1 MRWILTQIGLCL
13 AALVAALPAY
23 ATPRTFQVLDGQ
35 VVITVTLNGRDL
47 PALLDTGAT
56 RSLIDAAFAKDMGI
70 RSQRAGGGTIGAS
83 GKMIRFGYTQGVTLD
98 IGAGAKRR
106 HLGTYEAA
114 EPFAP
119 DGVRILIGMDILDN
133 MAVALDFQAMTIGIE
148 RAIGFAQPAGEP
160 FKLTRSHWMRPTLS
174 VALGDTTAELLFDT
188 AASGALHL
196 NTDVV
201 TRSPELSALP
211 TTRRRITGI
220 DGEHERDAIV
230 IPSVGLGGQTFT
242 NVRASVADMPLIGK
256 TDMQG
261 IIGVD
266 LMKRFHL
273 VIDFARDLVWMTPR
287 LSQPGSSAP

>member
-1 MRWILTQIGLCL
+1 MRWILAQIGLCL
-13 AALVAALPAY
+13 VALVAALPAY
-23 ATPRTFQVLDGQ
+23 ATPRPFQVLDGQ

-56 RSLIDAAFAKDMGI
+56 RSLIDAAFAKEMDI

-106 HLGTYEAA
+106 RLGTYEAA

-119 DGVRILIGMDILDN
+119 DGVHILIGMDILDN

-148 RAIGFAQPAGEP
+148 RAIGFTQPAGEP
-160 FKLTRSHWMRPTLS
+160 FKLTRSHWMRPTLR
-174 VALGDTTAELLFDT
+174 VVLGDTQAELLLDT

-287 LSQPGSSAP
+287 VSQPGSSEP